1 MYDVETLLSVVQFMV
16 VCTEWKCMEVWLYI
30 MEVYGSV
37 GAAVLQCAGLPPVS
51 PLHPPHLCSY
61 SIPWRCALLQHCRLG
76 QTLQQT

>member
-1 MYDVETLLSVVQFMV
+1 
-16 VCTEWKCMEVWLYI
+16 MEVWLYI

-61 SIPWRCALLQHCRLG
+61 SIPWRWCTSAALQVGSDTPTNISNSMILVLDHQIRS
-76 QTLQQT
+76 